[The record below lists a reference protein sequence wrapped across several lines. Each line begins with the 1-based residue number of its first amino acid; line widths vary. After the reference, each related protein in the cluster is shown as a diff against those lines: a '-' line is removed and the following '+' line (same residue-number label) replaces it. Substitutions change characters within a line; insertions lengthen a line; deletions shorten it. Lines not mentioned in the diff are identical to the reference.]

1 MKCWAFL
8 CMKKNKQYRRG
19 FTLVEILLVSVIL
32 GCVGAGLGGV
42 LVSGLRLWSRITS
55 SSGVQDMFRIDLEVV
70 ARDIRQAQPVPEI
83 GMEGDRSHFI
93 FAMVRDGQ
101 VVRVTY
107 EVNRSEGALIR
118 RVERLADIRAGQ
130 QASVE
135 KRMLVATDLSL
146 EYLAISGQGV
156 TRSEEWA
163 KELGLCQAVSL
174 RGKYQD
180 EEFEKVVFIP
190 AG

>member
-1 MKCWAFL
+1 
-8 CMKKNKQYRRG
+8 MKKSSRRRYG
-19 FTLVEILLVSVIL
+19 FTLVEIMLVSVIL
-32 GCVGAGLGGV
+32 GCVAAGLGGV

-70 ARDIRQAQPVPEI
+70 ARDIRQAQSVPEI

-93 FAMVRDGQ
+93 FAMVHDGQ
-101 VVRVTY
+101 VVRVAY
-107 EVNRSEGALIR
+107 EVRVNEGGLVR

-130 QASVE
+130 ETPVE
-135 KRMLVATDLSL
+135 KRMLAATDLSL
-146 EYLAISGQGV
+146 EYLVISGQGV
-156 TRSEEWA
+156 TRSEEWT